1 MTFGVIFTHSK
12 QILVPAL
19 VPETNCLTM
28 AASVNWNLL
37 VKVNG
42 WQVLKC
48 ASGQCFR
55 ICLHVGMQFLSIAC
69 AIYLSHFEEKVSFQ
83 VKITL
88 KTGGGGVG

>member
-1 MTFGVIFTHSK
+1 MIKLYSK
-12 QILVPAL
+12 I
-19 VPETNCLTM
+19 NCGL
-28 AASVNWNLL
+28 
-37 VKVNG
+37 G
-42 WQVLKC
+42 PC

-88 KTGGGGVG
+88 NTGG